1 MGNWGKKLCPGKN
14 HGTNFTIRIDLM
26 ETFVKELG
34 TACNYFMNQP
44 GDVIHVHQ
52 YMNILSIFC

>member
-1 MGNWGKKLCPGKN
+1 MGNWGKLCPE
-14 HGTNFTIRIDLM
+14 GTMEQNFTIRIDLM

-52 YMNILSIFC
+52 YTNILSIFC